1 MDDSLFD
8 FGYGTRPYMARSL
21 MPALSRLPLKAL
33 HRIMMILSL
42 KNMVIV
48 LGQVVGRRAIPA
60 APGLRGKLPAV
71 EALPERVYF
80 TRERRTAKRL
90 SENRPC
96 KQAAVS
102 GVTPLML
109 PVRHR

>member
-48 LGQVVGRRAIPA
+48 LGRVVGRRESLA
-60 APGLRGKLPAV
+60 APVSGEGIPSAV
-71 EALPERVYF
+71 KALPERVYF
-80 TRERRTAKRL
+80 TRY
-90 SENRPC
+90 
-96 KQAAVS
+96 AANGQKV
-102 GVTPLML
+102 VREPPL
-109 PVRHR
+109 